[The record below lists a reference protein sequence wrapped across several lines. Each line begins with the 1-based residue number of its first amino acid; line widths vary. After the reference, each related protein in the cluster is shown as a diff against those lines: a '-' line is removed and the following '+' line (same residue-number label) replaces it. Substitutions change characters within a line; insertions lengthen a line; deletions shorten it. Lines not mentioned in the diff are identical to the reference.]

1 MDFSLGISFRLIE
14 DGQVMSADDLRARAE
29 VFQTSDKV
37 YGTSDRS
44 VAGLIT
50 ALIAAQKQKTDLFVQ
65 RVVGPLLAEPEVE
78 LSARV
83 WLQTSGT
90 TGAPKWAGH
99 EMAKLTAAITQG
111 GSKACWLLTYHP
123 FSFAGMQVILS
134 ALIGGHTLI
143 APPDGADIAV
153 MAQLADRHQASHI
166 SGTPT
171 FWRAFLMSAPSGLS
185 LRGVTLGG
193 EAVDQG
199 LLDALRARFPG
210 AHIRHI
216 YATTELGVILTVSD
230 GQAGFPQSALGDR
243 LSLSEAGTLLVDGHD
258 TRDVVSVENGRV
270 RFRGRLDSLVNIGGV
285 KVFPEEVEAYLSLCP
300 AVADARVWA
309 RPSPITGHVLSAEIA
324 LAPGADETEVKVYIQ
339 GLPRA
344 SRPVGLRFVE
354 AIARAETGKKSRAEA

>member
-1 MDFSLGISFRLIE
+1 MDFCLGTSFRLIE
-14 DGQVMSADDLRARAE
+14 DGQVLSADDLRARAE
-29 VFQTSDKV
+29 ALQKSDNV

-44 VAGLIT
+44 VAGLIV
-50 ALIAAQKQKTDLFVQ
+50 ALIASQKQKTDLFVQ
-65 RVVGPLLAEPEVE
+65 RVPGSLVAASEKASSG
-78 LSARV
+78 RV

-99 EMAKLTAAITQG
+99 DMSRLTAVITPG
-111 GSKACWLLTYHP
+111 GSPACWFLTYHP

-143 APPDGADIAV
+143 APAEGADIAV
-153 MAQLADRHQASHI
+153 LAQLADRYHVSHI

-171 FWRAFLMSAPSGLS
+171 FWRAFLMSAPPGLS

-210 AHIRHI
+210 ANIRHI

-243 LSLSEAGTLLVDGHD
+243 LSLSEAGTLLVEGCD
-258 TRDVVSVENGRV
+258 TRDAVSVENGRV
-270 RFRGRLDSLVNIGGV
+270 HFRGRLDSLVNIGGV
-285 KVFPEEVEAYLSLCP
+285 KVFPEEVEAYLVLCP

-309 RPSPITGHVLSAEIA
+309 RPSPITGHVLSAEISLVSGGNEA
-324 LAPGADETEVKVYIQ
+324 EVKTHIL